1 MKLLTT
7 ILFFSIFFISCER
20 KNENPYA
27 LNASELD
34 SLIAISTNKNKT
46 KNERLQKALL
56 ASEIIQKNNALV
68 ISADYYYEL
77 ADSFLQLGETE
88 KCLELLQKLYQKSTL
103 LKDNEGIQN
112 ASYSIATVYN
122 KETKYD
128 SAYYYFTKSE
138 KVLLKKK
145 MRIYWEM

>member
-1 MKLLTT
+1 M
-7 ILFFSIFFISCER
+7 
-20 KNENPYA
+20 
-27 LNASELD
+27 
-34 SLIAISTNKNKT
+34 
-46 KNERLQKALL
+46 
-56 ASEIIQKNNALV
+56 
-68 ISADYYYEL
+68 

-145 MRIYWEM
+145 NENLLGNVKIWKAEILSFKND